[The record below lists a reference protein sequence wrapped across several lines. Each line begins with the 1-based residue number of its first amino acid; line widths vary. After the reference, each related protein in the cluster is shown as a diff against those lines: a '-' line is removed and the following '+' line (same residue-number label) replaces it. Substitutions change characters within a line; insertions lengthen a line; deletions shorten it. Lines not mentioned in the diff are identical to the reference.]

1 MSAVQ
6 YEVSGALARV
16 RLNRPDKNN
25 ALSEE
30 MVAELAR
37 ILSDAD
43 NNPNVGA
50 IVLSAEGKNFCAG
63 GDLEDFLAARD
74 QPLEQGYHDITP
86 SMALFALGFQLRT
99 PVIASVQGAV
109 RGGGVGL
116 VALAHLAVA
125 EPSATF
131 ALPEVQLGLF
141 PFGIFPLLSRVMGP
155 RRSLELALLG
165 RTIDA
170 EEARTYGLVHQI
182 SGDCLQDAEDMG
194 QMLASRSPLAVATGL
209 QAYNHLTDP
218 GAWPFGYLG
227 LLRQLTFKSDAL
239 GRNVEKFLARHKSG
253 PET

>member
-1 MSAVQ
+1 MSSVE
-6 YEVSGALARV
+6 YEVAGALARV

-30 MVAELAR
+30 MIGELTR
-37 ILSDAD
+37 TLSDAD
-43 NNPNVGA
+43 NNPNVWA

-63 GDLEDFLAARD
+63 GDLDDFLTARD
-74 QPLEQGYHDITP
+74 QPLEQGYQDIAP

-99 PVIASVQGAV
+99 PVIASVQGAA

-116 VALAHLAVA
+116 VALAHLVVA
-125 EPSATF
+125 EPTATF

-170 EEARTYGLVHQI
+170 EEGRTYGLVHQI
-182 SGDCLQDAEDMG
+182 SGDCLQHAEDMG
-194 QMLASRSPLAVATGL
+194 QMLASRSRLAVATGL

-218 GAWPFGYLG
+218 GAWPFDYLG

-239 GRNVEKFLARHKSG
+239 GHNVQKFLARHKSG
-253 PET
+253 PKT